1 MPAACKFGIGLPNR
15 FPHGKVNTRH
25 PDDSSMKKITVSRF
39 RRFSLSPFFLF
50 VLVFFSACSLF
61 DNTQLE
67 QQRAEIARLKQEAE
81 QLRQE
86 ADALQQQRQKE
97 EKEREACNRAFRS
110 FSAARKATKNEEAID
125 LYREGLTLCP
135 SDDVAHNELG
145 ELYMRLRRK
154 ADATAEFE
162 AALRLNPNFSRA
174 QKNLNAV
181 K

>member
-1 MPAACKFGIGLPNR
+1 
-15 FPHGKVNTRH
+15 
-25 PDDSSMKKITVSRF
+25 MKKTTRSIF
-39 RRFSLSPFFLF
+39 HFFPFGLWPLAFGLSL
-50 VLVFFSACSLF
+50 SACSFF

-97 EKEREACNRAFRS
+97 EKERDACNRAFRS

-154 ADATAEFE
+154 ADARAEFE

-174 QKNLNAV
+174 QKNLDAV

>member
-1 MPAACKFGIGLPNR
+1 MKKTAVFP
-15 FPHGKVNTRH
+15 FPHF
-25 PDDSSMKKITVSRF
+25 PI
-39 RRFSLSPFFLF
+39 SPFPLLL
-50 VLVFFSACSLF
+50 VLLSACSLF
-61 DNTQLE
+61 DNTQLD

-97 EKEREACNRAFRS
+97 DQEREACNRAFRAL
-110 FSAARKATKNEEAID
+110 SAARKATREEEAVD

-145 ELYMRLRRK
+145 ELYMHMGRK
-154 ADATAEFE
+154 ADAATEFE
-162 AALRLNPNFSRA
+162 AALRLNPNFARA
-174 QKNLNAV
+174 QKNLDSV